1 MSRRQYVRCI
11 PSPKLSKVAR
21 RRRCVPPSRCC
32 SACAPP
38 PPGHSIPRCALPPT
52 HPWLHTCS
60 PLSPLGA
67 QGLSSSTQM
76 QVRSPLL
83 TRAADR
89 RPLRMC
95 AADGSSPLQRL
106 VVPDATEVQ
115 RPGVEDLVAAEGKT
129 QTYGKDDAIHAQLA
143 AARLRSYAQDR
154 KGCCSKAS
162 SYLDSTMARCDEAT
176 RDQAEDA

>member
-1 MSRRQYVRCI
+1 MRAAVTLLLGLCSTTAWALNPTVRSAAYTPVAAHVQ
-11 PSPKLSKVAR
+11 PSQ
-21 RRRCVPPSRCC
+21 PSRC
-32 SACAPP
+32 SRPLLLL
-38 PPGHSIPRCALPPT
+38 AL
-52 HPWLHTCS
+52 
-60 PLSPLGA
+60 
-67 QGLSSSTQM
+67 QM
-76 QVRSPLL
+76 RVRSPLL
-83 TRAADR
+83 TCAADR